1 MDNFKGMRKKMI
13 EGLDS
18 FARVFYISKRIEEL
32 NYTDVDDTTAEVYV
46 LPDSLKI
53 IGTGAFSDCKNLK
66 KIVFVD
72 EQGNITTNKVEKV
85 LLGAF
90 ENVPLEE
97 WPYSSELKHVG
108 SYAFAGTN
116 LTHFAAPYTLEYVCF
131 DAFYE
136 TSLKSFLAKDCDGN
150 TIYFKNKELSIEK
163 ICPLSVE
170 EISLPALDR
179 HYCFH
184 HFDDLKRV
192 HCMSSCR
199 FTFDSENKLKLI
211 LHKNLDCRYWEPLSS
226 RVDFGTNWFDL
237 ENMDMVFAKDLGS
250 FISVAFLK
258 CGCLVV
264 EEGIKCLTSS
274 AFLQTNS
281 LILPSTI
288 CDISYLVRPPEFEKI
303 FIPSS
308 VDLLIYKD
316 IITKF
321 CGKSVTIY
329 DFEGGIRDK
338 LKYRVITPTHLSIEF
353 VKKMNVQNEET
364 LESNG
369 KSEVLPS
376 KKQSEYDE
384 ITNELIH
391 LISLFPVKYQSDLK
405 EQYNLIV
412 NRYHESMK
420 KMPNLS
426 SSIQLTL
433 APSLD
438 VVSELRKFHDEILFN
453 YSDIQIIRD
462 LMVCKEELKRDSFD
476 EVSNPST
483 PLDMI
488 RHILAIANRNGSY
501 YVPNIRAQ
509 ILKWLDSTIFN
520 YTSRMEKCLENST
533 YLENCSDY
541 LGSLKHSLLDLV
553 DFVSSDDFIYFS
565 EMRKAYCFSP
575 NSSSFSS
582 SLNLCKETLNLIDDE
597 QELQQFRDMIANS
610 KILIDDYIHS
620 SIVKIKPDIEKE
632 ELLEQIR
639 NLLSD
644 FIQHHLLNV
653 ITLKLMISEKI
664 QEVKNS
670 YSYYQQKIVDVKTE
684 EMKDKNSVALAI
696 MKENLIPEVMKLPQ
710 YRKQEFS
717 QLIKDK
723 VSLLL
728 EDLPHCVSECALE
741 GMMKEY
747 YDWLFSIYFSALEW
761 NRYADEQIMTK
772 FLK

>member
-32 NYTDVDDTTAEVYV
+32 NSTDVDDTTAEVYV

-53 IGTGAFSDCKNLK
+53 IGTRVFSDCKNLK

-97 WPYSSELKHVG
+97 WPYSSELKYVG
-108 SYAFAGTN
+108 NYAFAGTN
-116 LTHFAAPYTLEYVCF
+116 LTHFAAPYTLEYVCS
-131 DAFYE
+131 DAFYG
-136 TSLKSFLAKDCDGN
+136 TSLKSLLAKDSDGN
-150 TIYFKNKELSIEK
+150 TTFFKNKELSIEE

-170 EISLPALDR
+170 EISLPASEGR
-179 HYCFH
+179 YCFR
-184 HFDDLKRV
+184 HFDDLKRL
-192 HCMSSCR
+192 HCWGFGC

-211 LHKNLDCRYWEPLSS
+211 LHKDKAFDYGQWGNYSS
-226 RVDFGTNWFDL
+226 HVDFITYHQEIDIVL
-237 ENMDMVFAKDLGS
+237 AKDLGPS
-250 FISVAFLK
+250 ISVDFLK
-258 CGCLVV
+258 CGRLVV
-264 EEGIKCLTSS
+264 EEGIKKISVSEELL
-274 AFLQTNS
+274 ADS
-281 LILPSTI
+281 LVLPSTI
-288 CDISYLVRPPEFEKI
+288 SDINCHFSDLKFKMI

-308 VDLLIYKD
+308 VDYSIYKN
-316 IITKF
+316 IVTQF

-329 DFEGGIRDK
+329 DFEGDMRDK
-338 LKYRVITPTHLSIEF
+338 LKYRMITPTHLSIEF
-353 VKKMNVQNEET
+353 VKKMDVQNEET

-369 KSEVLPS
+369 KSEVPPS

-384 ITNELIH
+384 ITDELIH

-405 EQYNLIV
+405 EQYNLIM

-438 VVSELRKFHDEILFN
+438 VVSELRMFHDEVLFN

-582 SLNLCKETLNLIDDE
+582 SLNLCKETVTLIDDE

-620 SIVKIKPDIEKE
+620 SIVKVKPDIEKE

-653 ITLKLMISEKI
+653 VTIKLMISEKI

-696 MKENLIPEVMKLPQ
+696 MKENLVPEVMKLPQ
-710 YRKQEFS
+710 DRKQEFS
-717 QLIKDK
+717 LLIKDK

-728 EDLPHCVSECALE
+728 EDLPHCVSECALDC
-741 GMMKEY
+741 MMKEY

-761 NRYADEQIMTK
+761 NRYADERIMTK